1 MKKNNTNKKQYT
13 IHIKYTVQEDTIDEV
28 VLVTEEQYRE
38 YRHPEWNEAR
48 QKERDSR
55 CLVPTKTGKLKR
67 CTADCSKCDKFRSGT
82 PLSIERMNEDGMD
95 TPDQNADIEEALM
108 YIELLSAL
116 MDALD
121 ELDLDKR
128 AIAQAIMDGKK
139 DKDAAEELGYAAA
152 STYNYQ
158 KRQLLDS
165 LRARLEKYR

>member
-1 MKKNNTNKKQYT
+1 MENKKKNYY
-13 IHIKYTVQEDTIDEV
+13 IHIHYSVQEEIFDEDIP
-28 VLVTEEQYRE
+28 VTEEQYRT
-38 YRHPEWNEAR
+38 YKRPEWKEER
-48 QKERDSR
+48 QAERDSR
-55 CLVPTKTGKLKR
+55 CMISTKTGKLKR

-82 PLSIERMNEDGMD
+82 HLSLNRLTEDGMD
-95 TPDQNADIEEALM
+95 TPDQNADIEEALI
-108 YIELLSAL
+108 YKELLSAL

-121 ELDLDKR
+121 ELDPDKR

-165 LRARLEKYR
+165 LRERLEKYR